1 MLPKANAPAGPHT
14 IEIQKSD
21 TAKKIKNINVT
32 IINVDLVPNYDRDS
46 DIDSDDV
53 AKAAAGDEY
62 YFWINNDDD
71 EDADEGDDRPGGGR
85 ADWKDSTWVPFLGK
99 YVVDSV
105 RDFVDFFPVWV
116 DIKDAL
122 DVCPA
127 SDFDYVLKHSAGAFN
142 AYINPGL
149 TPSEADK
156 HLFNQAYCEANE
168 NAELEHIDATG
179 YTLPVDFLD
188 EIKNNNKAL
197 ILVEARAATQAPLVL
212 EIKKK
217 SDDTVICTEEM
228 TVSID
233 SVEKM
238 FRHKNLRSVAGGS
251 GGEGDRLGEPS
262 NYPDS
267 LTINKHFVFI
277 HGYNVSGNAAHA
289 SQCEIFKRM
298 YWSGSKAKY
307 HGISWFGNDTQIP
320 LIQTTPNYHINVIN
334 AFDTADALKTY
345 LNGLSGDV
353 IVSAHSLGNML
364 TSASITM
371 EGANVSKYM
380 IVNGAVAMEAYKADQ
395 AKEWGMVHSDWDDYL
410 FGGTD
415 DFLFSSEWHE
425 LFGSTD
431 PRNKLTWRGIFTSW
445 GSTTVYDYYSPGE
458 DVVANIDHDDG
469 NLFDVAGFAWGCQE
483 KLKGRMPIGYLVG
496 SRYAGWGFNTDDYGS
511 WDTDEIGDLVWTREP
526 PATAQ
531 TIPLNDLKTEPF
543 FLNEPDELF
552 DTDENA
558 AKAYAQNNRIWLLAR
573 AIPARTFGIG
583 ANAISGMTCWNM
595 QSELSSGWHET
606 PVRWRHSS
614 FKNVAYIYTYP
625 MYDQMVIDGGLQ

>member
-1 MLPKANAPAGPHT
+1 VAT
-14 IEIQKSD
+14 
-21 TAKKIKNINVT
+21 
-32 IINVDLVPNYDRDS
+32 R
-46 DIDSDDV
+46 
-53 AKAAAGDEY
+53 AKATAGDKY

-85 ADWKDSTWVPFLGK
+85 ADWKASTWVPFLGK

-122 DVCPA
+122 DVCA
-127 SDFDYVLKHSAGAFN
+127 AADYDYVLKHSAGAFN

-149 TPSEADK
+149 APSEADK

-179 YTLPVDFLD
+179 YTLPADFLD
-188 EIKNNNKAL
+188 QIKNNNRAL

-217 SDDTVICTEEM
+217 ADGTVICTEEM
-228 TVSID
+228 AVSID

-251 GGEGDRLGEPS
+251 GGEDDRLGEPS

-307 HGISWFGNDTQIP
+307 HGISWFGNDTQIS
-320 LIQTTPNYHINVIN
+320 LIQQTPNYHINVVN
-334 AFDTADALKTY
+334 AFDTALALKTY

-364 TSASITM
+364 ASASIPI
-371 EGANVSKYM
+371 EGANVSKYI

-395 AKEWGMVHSDWDDYL
+395 TKEWGMVHRDWGDYF
-410 FGGTD
+410 FGGTN
-415 DFLFSSEWHE
+415 DFLFSSEWHQ

-431 PRNKLTWRGIFTSW
+431 PRNKLTWRGLFTSW

-458 DVVANIDHDDG
+458 DVVANIEHNDG

-483 KLKGRMPIGYLVG
+483 KLKGRMPVGYLVG

-511 WDTDEIGDLVWTREP
+511 WDIDEIGSIVWTREP
-526 PATAQ
+526 PAAAE
-531 TIPLNDLKTEPF
+531 IISLNELKTEPF
-543 FLNEPDELF
+543 FHNKPNELF

-583 ANAISGMTCWNM
+583 ANATSVMTCWNM
-595 QSELSSGWHET
+595 ESQLRSGWYET
-606 PVRWRHSS
+606 PVRWGHNS
-614 FKNVAYIYTYP
+614 FKNVAYVYTYP
-625 MYDQMVIDGGLQ
+625 MYKRMVLDGGLQ